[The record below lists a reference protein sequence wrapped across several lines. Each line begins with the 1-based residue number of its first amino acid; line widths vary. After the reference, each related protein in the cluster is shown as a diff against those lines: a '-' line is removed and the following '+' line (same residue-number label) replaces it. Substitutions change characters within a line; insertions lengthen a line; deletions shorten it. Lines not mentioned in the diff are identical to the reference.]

1 VFQPTGDV
9 DADMAEIK
17 RFYAP
22 FKGRNATEFDAGCCA
37 PHWPAPCCCAAG

>member
-1 VFQPTGDV
+1 MDYTDKRAGLGPVFRPSGDI

-22 FKGRNATEFDAGCCA
+22 FKGKRADSFTAG
-37 PHWPAPCCCAAG
+37 